1 MAFLRPLVTTLALG
15 LLAAAQSNT
24 QAGAWKQ
31 CGGSSWN
38 GPTSCVQGYVCAYY
52 SSVYSQC
59 VPPDVAPS
67 VPAPTATAS
76 PTGQNPPAQTSDPPF
91 PFPSATALPGCITLP
106 ENLSAKPNQRLP
118 DPFMF
123 YDGVTRVTNMTDW
136 SCRRSEI
143 SQLFQSVELGTIP
156 VAPDTVTASMSG
168 PIVSIGITRGGRL
181 RNIYPTISY
190 PPGGG
195 NGPFAAI
202 IALGG
207 TDLPRP
213 ADVAIISLNNDE
225 IALHNGTSDRGTGIF
240 YDLYGKDHPAS
251 AMMAWAWGVSRLI
264 DGLAK
269 LPAAKID
276 TDRLA
281 ITGCGAN
288 GKGALVVG
296 AFEERIALTIPIES
310 GSGGA
315 GCWRIAQ
322 NLFMNGQITLT
333 ASDLAQANVWFSR
346 AFDQQSSAPF
356 DLPFDHHMLAALIAP
371 RGLLVLDNSE
381 FSWLGPASVFGC
393 MKSASKVYEA
403 IGYPD
408 SMGFSQVGHTD
419 HCVFPGEQYV
429 EYQAFV
435 NKFLKGKRAEN
446 TTVFKTDKPNNS
458 GYVEKDW
465 VDWAVPNLV
474 AGSAPP
480 TAPNEPPPTPT
491 GVNCVVPTD
500 LPVKKNSRLPNP
512 FSFATSASPLAVN
525 TSTEWY
531 CRREQIGQLFQRYEL
546 GTLEPRPQ
554 YVAGEGSGTS
564 LKINVG
570 HNNRNISF
578 DATVQYPTSDD
589 KGPFPFIIALGG
601 STIPQPADT
610 AVITFDPE
618 DLAMTDGLS
627 SRGNGKFYDIYGSGH
642 SASALMVWAWGV
654 SRIIDA
660 VATTPLNLERGA
672 IAVTGCSA
680 HGRGALVAGAFDQ
693 RIHLT
698 IPIESGAG
706 GAGCWRIADDL
717 KKSGVNATTA
727 ADLVNENVFFSEAFS
742 EYADHIT
749 DLPIDHHLLAA
760 MVAPRGLLILE
771 NSAFPWLGTSS
782 VFGCMKSARK
792 VYESLGVVD
801 RMGVSQIGHTTHCQ
815 FAGQQYPELNAFV
828 NKFLRDISGEQT
840 NYFKTDAPNDAGY
853 EEGKWVDWVLPRL

>member
-156 VAPDTVTASMSG
+156 VAPDTVTASMSAILRVVEMALSPPSSHWEG
-168 PIVSIGITRGGRL
+168 PTFHV
-181 RNIYPTISY
+181 
-190 PPGGG
+190 
-195 NGPFAAI
+195 
-202 IALGG
+202 
-207 TDLPRP
+207 P

-315 GCWRIAQ
+315 
-322 NLFMNGQITLT
+322 
-333 ASDLAQANVWFSR
+333 AQANVWFSR

-429 EYQAFV
+429 EYQAF
-435 NKFLKGKRAEN
+435 
-446 TTVFKTDKPNNS
+446 TDKPNNS

-771 NSAFPWLGTSS
+771 NRRSTNPWVLWTGW
-782 VFGCMKSARK
+782 GM
-792 VYESLGVVD
+792 
-801 RMGVSQIGHTTHCQ
+801 SQIGHTTHCQ